1 MQEDSMKEAVDFKDE
16 CDSIAAI
23 LNGKSDEEL
32 NTPTLFKNWTI
43 NDIIGHLH
51 LWNIAA
57 DQTLH
62 DPDAFQIFIKKAVM
76 EMMSGIPHPEMQ
88 KPFLEGKTGQ
98 RLFTAWQDYYP
109 AMAERFAAA
118 DPDARV
124 KWAGPDMSVKSCIIA
139 RQMEHWAHA
148 QAIFD
153 VLGLERE
160 NADRLKNVAHIGVTT
175 YSWSFKVKGME
186 PMTPKPYVRLTAPSG
201 DIWEW
206 NDPQKD
212 NKVEGSATEFSQVV
226 TQCRNIGDTGLQ
238 TTGEAAKTWMEI
250 AQCFAG
256 GPETPPAKGV
266 RRKSVN

>member
-1 MQEDSMKEAVDFKDE
+1 MQEARDFKDE

-23 LNGKSDEEL
+23 LNGATEKTL
-32 NTPTLFKNWTI
+32 NTPTLFKGWTI

-57 DQTLH
+57 DQTLNA
-62 DPDAFQIFIKKAVM
+62 PDKFQDFIKMAMGGLMAGKSHTQLQDDYFGGLSAVDR
-76 EMMSGIPHPEMQ
+76 
-88 KPFLEGKTGQ
+88 LE
-98 RLFTAWQDYYP
+98 AWKDYYP
-109 AMAERFAAA
+109 AMSERFTKA
-118 DPDARV
+118 DPQARV

-160 NADRLKNVAHIGVTT
+160 NSDRLKNVAHIGVTT
-175 YSWSFKVKGME
+175 YSWSFKVKGQE
-186 PMTPKPYVRLTAPSG
+186 PIKPKPYVRLTAPSG
-201 DIWEW
+201 EVWDW
-206 NDPQKD
+206 NEPQDD

-226 TQCRNIGDTGLQ
+226 TQCRNIDDTTLK
-238 TTGEAAKTWMEI
+238 TVGEAATTWMKI

-256 GPETPPAKGV
+256 GPETPPAKGL
-266 RRKSVN
+266 RHKA

>member
-1 MQEDSMKEAVDFKDE
+1 MANNFQEAYDFKDE

-23 LNGKSDEEL
+23 LDGISEDGL
-32 NTPTLFKNWTI
+32 HQPTLFKAWTI

-57 DQTLH
+57 DQTLN
-62 DPDAFQIFIKKAVM
+62 DPEEFQKFAQKAM
-76 EMMSGIPHPEMQ
+76 GAIMSGKSHPEMQ
-88 KPFLEGKTGQ
+88 EVFFEGQSATD
-98 RLFTAWQDYYP
+98 RLKAWKDYYP
-109 AMAERFAAA
+109 AMSERYAKA
-118 DPDARV
+118 DPEARV

-153 VLGLERE
+153 VLGKDRE

-186 PMTPKPYVRLTAPSG
+186 PIKPKPYVRLTAPSG
-201 DIWEW
+201 AIWEW
-206 NDPQKD
+206 NDPQED

-226 TQCRNIGDTGLQ
+226 TQCRNVDDTTLTMVGD
-238 TTGEAAKTWMEI
+238 AANTWMKI

-266 RRKSVN
+266 RRKA